1 MSSRYSLTALALL
14 LLAGPAVAQQQ
25 PVPTPAGPVPTANQA
40 QFRPNYVLGPG
51 DQIIIRAADAEEM
64 SDKPFRID
72 SDGFVTLPLVGKVRV
87 GGLNLDQLE
96 AELVARLKV
105 YIRNPQVTV
114 SVAQYRAEPV
124 FFVGAFKSPGI
135 YPLQGRHTL
144 VEMLAAE
151 GGLQPTAGRR
161 IKLTRRQEMGPI
173 PLPNAAVDPV
183 AKTTSVEISLGS
195 LEESVNPAEDI
206 VLQPFDVIS
215 VERAEVVYVS
225 GDVMRGGA
233 IELGERDFLTVL
245 QVLSLSGGIGP
256 EGSQKVRVLR
266 PIINSGRRAEIDV
279 DVKKILNGQA
289 NDFPLLSNDMLFV
302 PHAGGRVMAERAATM
317 SAALAS
323 AVVSALAFTSF

>member
-1 MSSRYSLTALALL
+1 MSTRYSLFAFALL
-14 LLAGPAVAQQQ
+14 LLAGLAAAQQ
-25 PVPTPAGPVPTANQA
+25 PAPPAAGPVPAPNPS

-72 SDGFVTLPLVGKVRV
+72 SDGFVTLPLVGKVRA

-96 AELVARLKV
+96 AELVGLLKV

-173 PLPNAAVDPV
+173 PLPNAVVDPV

-195 LEESVNPAEDI
+195 LEESVNPEEDI

-266 PIINSGRRAEIDV
+266 PVLNSGKRAEIDV
-279 DVKKILNGQA
+279 DVKKILSGQA

-302 PHAGGRVMAERAATM
+302 PHAGGRVLAERAATM